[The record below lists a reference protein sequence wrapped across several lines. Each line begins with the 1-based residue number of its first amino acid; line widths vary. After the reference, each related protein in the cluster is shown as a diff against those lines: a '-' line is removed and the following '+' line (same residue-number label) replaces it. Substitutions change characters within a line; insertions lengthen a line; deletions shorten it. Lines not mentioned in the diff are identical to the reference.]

1 MELYH
6 NAGTPISAYFLRAGH
21 TDLTCLSCCNIFFF
35 QGKGEKTFFDTE
47 QSYVHSSV
55 SAEEGMCGSGLMY
68 ARPRAVCSAGG
79 VCFLQYGSGV
89 VAG

>member
-1 MELYH
+1 M
-6 NAGTPISAYFLRAGH
+6 
-21 TDLTCLSCCNIFFF
+21 
-35 QGKGEKTFFDTE
+35 
-47 QSYVHSSV
+47 HSSV